1 MAERLDKHVLKNGMV
16 ILGEPMEHVGSAAFT
31 FLLPSGTSTLP
42 DGCCGAGAV
51 ITDWLFRGAGTRS
64 SRELNDAL
72 DGLGLQRNSSVT
84 SSHISLGAALEAGNL
99 ASALV
104 LYADIILR
112 PSLNTEQ
119 FELSK
124 QLAIHSLTALDDNP
138 RQKVMLNLYEQFYP
152 SPLGAPAM
160 GKLDELKNLTVEG
173 TEAIVKENFY
183 LPGTIFAIAGKYDF
197 DAVCKQL
204 EQLFDAAHS
213 EVDKQITLG
222 RRGNKYTHQRH
233 DGAQVH
239 IGLMTETVTIA
250 SENYYDAMAAVSVLS
265 GGMSSRLFTEVRE
278 KRGLCYAVGARYHT
292 LKEFAGI
299 SCYAGTTPDKAQET
313 LDIITAEFN
322 RLCEGI
328 SEDEMQRAKVGLKS
342 TLIMQSESSIARA
355 GGIVSDY
362 YLLGRVRS
370 LEEIKNKLDQ
380 TCVDSVAGFLKNNR
394 FKDYTV
400 VTIGPKEISLG
411 NLDG

>member
-1 MAERLDKHVLKNGMV
+1 
-16 ILGEPMEHVGSAAFT
+16 
-31 FLLPSGTSTLP
+31 
-42 DGCCGAGAV
+42 
-51 ITDWLFRGAGTRS
+51 
-64 SRELNDAL
+64 
-72 DGLGLQRNSSVT
+72 
-84 SSHISLGAALEAGNL
+84 
-99 ASALV
+99 
-104 LYADIILR
+104 
-112 PSLNTEQ
+112 
-119 FELSK
+119 
-124 QLAIHSLTALDDNP
+124 
-138 RQKVMLNLYEQFYP
+138 
-152 SPLGAPAM
+152 M